1 MKSWVRRSALAA
13 LGTALLT
20 STALAADMVQAP
32 PPEDALNLSLGATAG
47 VWISNL
53 PDYNAYYTD
62 DGPVGLDDPTI
73 GLQLG
78 LSGSVAL
85 GNYDDWAMSLG
96 LSGFVG
102 YGQRSLNQTE
112 TFDGQGYV
120 IIPGI
125 TLPPGAM
132 ELEARWGDIAPD
144 SSGNTANVTDGVILA
159 NAAGANASGALN
171 VAAVT
176 IGAGPSFV
184 YSAFNSQQDNGPAN
198 GAASYGA
205 IATPEGGLFVGV
217 GDLTGLEITTSIVQE
232 TLSAGGDLTIAFA
245 KGLDETSAIQAY
257 TGPSYRMLGQRGS
270 KDVTVDIPEIAPFTP
285 GFEFPTYAMSTEEEL
300 LTHYAGAVVGVS
312 YSHLITDGIVFNVGA
327 ELGAYYAATSYSG
340 TETYSVFGGEATD
353 GVGNP
358 IGPIA
363 ATTVTNDGL
372 EIDEN
377 GIAWAARGSASI
389 SVAIADNMQIVF
401 TGTGEYLSRAAGISH
416 DDALAAVVIGTPGGL
431 GADET
436 GTTADYVGGAGGGTS
451 LSYSGVWN
459 FGGSVSLVGQF

>member
-1 MKSWVRRSALAA
+1 MKLWVRETALAA
-13 LGTALLT
+13 LGTALLG
-20 STALAADMVQAP
+20 STALAADAVQP
-32 PPEDALNLSLGATAG
+32 PAEEALNLSLGATAG

-73 GLQLG
+73 GVQLG

-102 YGQRSLNQTE
+102 YGQRSLDQTQ

-132 ELEARWGDIAPD
+132 ELEARWGDAAPD
-144 SSGNTANVTDGVILA
+144 SSDNTANVTDGVILA
-159 NAAGANASGALN
+159 NAAGTNADGALN

-340 TETYSVFGGEATD
+340 SETYSVFGGEATD
-353 GVGNP
+353 GLGVP

-389 SVAIADNMQIVF
+389 SVAIADNMQVVF

-416 DDALAAVVIGTPGGL
+416 DDALAAVVIGAPAGL

-436 GTTADYVGGAGGGTS
+436 GTTADYAGGGGGGTS